1 MVQLWSVMHTETGN
15 NYAIQTGNNYAIQ
28 TGNNYA
34 IQTNIEKEI
43 FTQSVNGN
51 Y

>member
-1 MVQLWSVMHTETGN
+1 MVQLCSVMHTE
-15 NYAIQTGNNYAIQ
+15 TGNNYAIQ

-43 FTQSVNGN
+43 FTQSANGN

>member
-28 TGNNYA
+28 T
-34 IQTNIEKEI
+34 NIEKEI
-43 FTQSVNGN
+43 FTQSANGN

>member
-1 MVQLWSVMHTETGN
+1 MHTETGN